1 MTFKFCEHGHQEATC
16 PYCNGHSIETVKIL
30 FVDDRTK
37 RIRWALEQY
46 GTSVTIATNVK
57 EALRL
62 LSSEYWDI
70 VSLDHDLTGIDF
82 EDPDTP
88 TCGMEIV
95 RYIEKT
101 GWPDQRKKPMFSIH
115 SSNLF
120 AAHLMTVRLK
130 SMGFTVSYQP
140 ITYKVEH
147 MQYDKE
153 GKPL

>member
-1 MTFKFCEHGHQEATC
+1 M
-16 PYCNGHSIETVKIL
+16 KIL
-30 FVDDRTK
+30 FVDDRWK
-37 RIRWALEQY
+37 RIQWAQENYKLPIYELF
-46 GTSVTIATNVK
+46 IAPNVK

-62 LSSEYWDI
+62 LCSEEFDV

-95 RYIEKT
+95 RYIAKC
-101 GWPDQRKKPMFSIH
+101 GWPDNKPRPIFRIH

-120 AAHLMTVRLK
+120 AVHLMTVFLHE
-130 SMGFTVSYQP
+130 MGFSAHYYP

-153 GKPL
+153 GKPI